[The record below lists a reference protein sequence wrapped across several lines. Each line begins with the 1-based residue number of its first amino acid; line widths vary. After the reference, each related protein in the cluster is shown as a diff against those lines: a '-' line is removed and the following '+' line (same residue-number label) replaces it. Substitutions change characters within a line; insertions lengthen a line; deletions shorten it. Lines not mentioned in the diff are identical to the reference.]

1 MNPRF
6 RNFIINFE
14 CGLKRSSSD
23 ARTQWTNERKQTNKN
38 ARRGRVRVPK
48 YSMALV
54 CWTDACVRANVIAL
68 GCCQRLPLSRFMA
81 NILAEREGER
91 ERQRRRDRQTDR
103 QTETQRERE
112 RQTYRQRQT
121 DGLTETEN
129 CLFARVK
136 HIIMLFK
143 LHPALTQTRY
153 LNF

>member
-103 QTETQRERE
+103 QTDRQRHRERG
-112 RQTYRQRQT
+112 RDRHTDRDRQT
-121 DGLTETEN
+121 D
-129 CLFARVK
+129 
-136 HIIMLFK
+136 
-143 LHPALTQTRY
+143 
-153 LNF
+153 